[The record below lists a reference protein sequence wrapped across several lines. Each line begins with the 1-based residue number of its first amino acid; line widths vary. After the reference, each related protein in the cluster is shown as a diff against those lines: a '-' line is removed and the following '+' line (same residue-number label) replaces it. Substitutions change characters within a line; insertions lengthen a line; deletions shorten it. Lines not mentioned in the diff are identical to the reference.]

1 MEQKQLDD
9 LDESFFGEEF
19 VEDEEPMKIEKIHKK
34 ESKDLFKDNFSK
46 KDKKVVEKVSTKKAE
61 APPKSIFKSLKSVKM
76 AKMEKPKK
84 VEKFKEIKVE
94 KAAFKKEEDDVL
106 IHSVKESAKD
116 FKDHK
121 ESTTIILDK
130 PPVRDIWEDN
140 KESGFFKEAGTW
152 KAITGIVII
161 LLLFSI
167 FTQGFKFPTKGEISM
182 SQAEEKTLAFVN
194 ENLLRKPFAAEVQ
207 STIEESGLYKIT
219 LSVGGETIDSYITKD
234 GKIFFPQGFLTE
246 TSLADQLSV
255 GNRNTNTPPNTET
268 VDTKKTDSAVPT
280 PVTSKPAVEATPA
293 EQASVSTEQAP
304 VVPVTENNVPA
315 DTIVEAPV
323 ENQVETNIESEPV
336 AASETKEFNLGAK
349 RWLFEPATISVN
361 KGDIVRLVINPT
373 FDFTFSL
380 PGFKVS
386 KAVSGKT
393 VVEFTADKVGTFDYS
408 CSSCENWRGMTG
420 QLVVS

>member
-255 GNRNTNTPPNTET
+255 GNKNTNTDANTENA
-268 VDTKKTDSAVPT
+268 DKKPTAAAVST
-280 PVTSKPAVEATPA
+280 PVVPEPAVETIPA
-293 EQASVSTEQAP
+293 EPVPVSAEPA
-304 VVPVTENNVPA
+304 PVTEDKTPVNTVA
-315 DTIVEAPV
+315 ETPV
-323 ENQVETNIESEPV
+323 ETVVQPEPV
-336 AASETKEFNLGAK
+336 TDRKSVPGSKEFNVAAK
-349 RWLFEPATISVN
+349 KWLFEPVTLSVN
-361 KGDIVRLVINPT
+361 KGDTVSLVINPT

-380 PGFKVS
+380 PAFKIS

-408 CSSCENWRGMTG
+408 CSSCENWRGMSG
-420 QLVVS
+420 RIVVS